1 MKRKEKEVK
10 SRMIP
15 SPEIK
20 KHIRK
25 IFNFVLSG
33 KTLKFMTNQ
42 DKQLE
47 EKVIEALK
55 RVHDPEIPVN
65 IYDLG
70 LIYELKIDDQSV
82 VYITM
87 TLTTPNCPIAEDMP
101 GVVYNEVKLV
111 EGVKDVKVELVFD
124 PPWDKDMI
132 SEAAL
137 LELGLL

>member
-1 MKRKEKEVK
+1 LLRKKLLTLF
-10 SRMIP
+10 IP
-15 SPEIK
+15 GK
-20 KHIRK
+20 IR
-25 IFNFVLSG
+25 I
-33 KTLKFMTNQ
+33 MTNQ
-42 DKQLE
+42 DSKLR

-70 LIYELKIDDQSV
+70 LVYNLEIDDQSV
-82 VYITM
+82 VHITM

-101 GVVYNEVKLV
+101 GVVYNEVKQV

>member
-1 MKRKEKEVK
+1 
-10 SRMIP
+10 MIP

-42 DKQLE
+42 DKKLE

-101 GVVYNEVKLV
+101 GIVYNEVKSV
-111 EGVKDVKVELVFD
+111 EGIKDVKVELVFD